1 MLQTFLNTICYWDKL
16 SNEGKLEGKLVKL
29 HLLVFVEV
37 ATGAAVA
44 DQDDDDHQGDQEA
57 EDDQTPEQS
66 GVLLLQQLLENNN
79 LSNLFREI

>member
-1 MLQTFLNTICYWDKL
+1 M
-16 SNEGKLEGKLVKL
+16 SNEGIDVKL

-44 DQDDDDHQGDQEA
+44 DQDYDDHQGDQEA

-66 GVLLLQQLLENNN
+66 GVLLLQQFLVNRN
-79 LSNLFREI
+79 LSNRF

>member
-1 MLQTFLNTICYWDKL
+1 MLQSLLNAICNWDNL
-16 SNEGKLEGKLVKL
+16 SNEGINVKL